1 MIVGKET
8 MKVKDLI
15 KQLRKCNPN
24 ASVRVVEEIDNGD
37 PNFWLEEVDERRD
50 QNDFEVLLIG
60 RE

>member
-1 MIVGKET
+1 

-15 KQLRKCNPN
+15 EQLSKCNPN

-37 PNFWLEEVDERRD
+37 PNFWVEEVDERRD